1 MRPDVRNRPNEPKLV
16 RPHLI
21 TRGNHNLSDRMNHPI
36 NPTRS
41 LSHLRVATYNVHKCR
56 GMDGRIRPERIARV
70 LRELDADI
78 IALQEVVSL
87 DGPDRRKDHA
97 RHIADALGFH
107 FRLGENRRLHG
118 AAYGNLLLSRFPVHR
133 VRNYDV
139 SVPRREPRGC
149 LRADVELGNGF
160 MLHVFNVHLGT
171 SFRER
176 RKQASRLMHEEILR
190 NRELGGARI
199 ILGDFNEW
207 TRGLAS
213 RLLSAHFRSADV
225 RAHLGRSRTYPGVL
239 PFLHLDH
246 IYFDPVLKLER
257 LRLHRSRRTLLASDH
272 LPLVADFALPAT
284 KVRHPSSQH
293 DPAHNVASRARAQ
306 GALPDQI
313 SLRAS

>member
-1 MRPDVRNRPNEPKLV
+1 
-16 RPHLI
+16 
-21 TRGNHNLSDRMNHPI
+21 MNHLV
-36 NPTRS
+36 NQFQT
-41 LSHLRVATYNVHKCR
+41 LSRLRVATYNVHKCR
-56 GMDGRIRPERIARV
+56 GMDGRIRPERITRV
-70 LRELDADI
+70 LEELDADI

-87 DGPDRRKDHA
+87 RVPDRRKDQA
-97 RHIADALGFH
+97 RYIADVLGFH
-107 FRLGENRRLHG
+107 FHLGENRRLNG
-118 AAYGNLLLSRFPVHR
+118 APYGNLLLSRFPVHR

-149 LRADVELGNGF
+149 LRADLQFGNGF
-160 MLHVFNVHLGT
+160 VLHVFNVHLGT

-176 RKQASRLMHEEILR
+176 RKQAGRLMHEEILK
-190 NRELGGARI
+190 NRELDGARI

-213 RLLSAHFRSADV
+213 RLLTAHFRSADV
-225 RAHLGRSRTYPGVL
+225 REHLGRSRTYPGVL

-284 KVRHPSSQH
+284 KSHRTAQRH
-293 DPAHNVASRARAQ
+293 A
-306 GALPDQI
+306 
-313 SLRAS
+313 